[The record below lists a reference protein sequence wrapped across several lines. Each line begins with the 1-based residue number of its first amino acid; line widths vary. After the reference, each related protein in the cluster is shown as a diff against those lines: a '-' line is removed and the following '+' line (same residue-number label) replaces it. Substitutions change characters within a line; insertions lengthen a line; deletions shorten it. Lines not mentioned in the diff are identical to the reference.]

1 MPGLALDAI
10 RRSYGRAR
18 LRRQPWEPLWRE
30 CYAYALPQRG
40 YGLGAE
46 FGQARRYNE
55 TLFDGTAPDA
65 VDQLSSS
72 GDERTRWG
80 SALAV
85 EGLDGLVDGDV
96 EGVGVTER
104 AVGEVVALQVAPGPL
119 DVVQLGRVPRQPL
132 DREPGP
138 RRQRLPARLARVDR
152 AVVEHQ
158 DHRPADPSRRRA
170 VDPVEPPQ
178 QGDEVA
184 RALGPAGEDDQLAPG
199 VVEHAEERALPRPPR
214 PFHPQVGAA
223 RRPAVGQVGVG
234 QCLGLVPEQEVDVT
248 RRRLPLQEPEPQ
260 AGAVDGVR
268 VLPALEGVSRPAPAV
283 APFRGTTL
291 R

>member
-119 DVVQLGRVPRQPL
+119 DVVQLGRWVLSRGANPQP
-132 DREPGP
+132 
-138 RRQRLPARLARVDR
+138 
-152 AVVEHQ
+152 
-158 DHRPADPSRRRA
+158 S
-170 VDPVEPPQ
+170 
-178 QGDEVA
+178 QGI
-184 RALGPAGEDDQLAPG
+184 AP
-199 VVEHAEERALPRPPR
+199 
-214 PFHPQVGAA
+214 
-223 RRPAVGQVGVG
+223 
-234 QCLGLVPEQEVDVT
+234 
-248 RRRLPLQEPEPQ
+248 RRRLWPGPTATSTSTSAAPSS
-260 AGAVDGVR
+260 AW
-268 VLPALEGVSRPAPAV
+268 SRPAPRSARSRPGS
-283 APFRGTTL
+283 AATRPPSIASWAGTASATAAAGSAATS

>member
-65 VDQLSSS
+65 VDQLSSF

-96 EGVGVTER
+96 EGVGVAEG

-119 DVVQLGRVPRQPL
+119 DVVQLCALRRCTGSVGASPTRQLSLQP
-132 DREPGP
+132 E
-138 RRQRLPARLARVDR
+138 
-152 AVVEHQ
+152 
-158 DHRPADPSRRRA
+158 
-170 VDPVEPPQ
+170 
-178 QGDEVA
+178 
-184 RALGPAGEDDQLAPG
+184 APG
-199 VVEHAEERALPRPPR
+199 ADQEVTNGLKNLGKRPLSGASGPSGPR
-214 PFHPQVGAA
+214 PFLAWVAGQLAA
-223 RRPAVGQVGVG
+223 
-234 QCLGLVPEQEVDVT
+234 E
-248 RRRLPLQEPEPQ
+248 
-260 AGAVDGVR
+260 GVR
-268 VLPALEGVSRPAPAV
+268 VLALVWPEFAVCRQRLEIAP
-283 APFRGTTL
+283 
-291 R
+291 